1 MRVCAFCGQE
11 LTQEGIEKACR
22 GCGAFGGCHLIKCPA
37 CGYEQPQEP
46 RWLQKLVAWVRRRQ
60 PEPIRVSP
68 LQEITGGSEPLQRLP
83 LTALQAGSTARIVHI
98 VQDSEGHWR
107 KLTALGIMPGAVVR
121 LVQKFPSYVLQI
133 GYTTL
138 ALDHQL
144 TAQIEVEPLTTESEP

>member
-46 RWLQKLVAWVRRRQ
+46 RWLQKLVAWVRRRP
-60 PEPIRVSP
+60 PEPHMVPR
-68 LQEITGGSEPLQRLP
+68 EGETTGGTEPLQRLP
-83 LTALQAGSTARIVHI
+83 LTALRAGSTARIVHI

-107 KLTALGIMPGAVVR
+107 KLTALGVVPGAVVR

-133 GYTTL
+133 GYSPL

-144 TAQIEVEPLTTESEP
+144 TAQIEVEPLPTASEP

>member
-1 MRVCAFCGQE
+1 
-11 LTQEGIEKACR
+11 
-22 GCGAFGGCHLIKCPA
+22 
-37 CGYEQPQEP
+37 
-46 RWLQKLVAWVRRRQ
+46 
-60 PEPIRVSP
+60 
-68 LQEITGGSEPLQRLP
+68 LP

-138 ALDHQL
+138 ALDYQL

>member
-1 MRVCAFCGQE
+1 MRVCAFCGHE

-46 RWLQKLVAWVRRRQ
+46 RWLQKLAAWARRRTPQQ
-60 PEPIRVSP
+60 PSATP
-68 LQEITGGSEPLQRLP
+68 QRLP
-83 LTALQAGSTARIVHI
+83 LTRLRTGSTARIVHV

-133 GYTTL
+133 GYSTL

-144 TAQIEVEPLTTESEP
+144 TAQIEVEPLPPESEP